1 MSALVAGKMKNSMSQ
16 ARKVFR
22 FMRSMKFLLIFSHI
36 MSFFYYIHDN
46 ILWGLNIGILRQNF
60 LFFQFFK
67 NFIKSDVISEKNQI
81 ICKNRKN
88 IFSLIKVC
96 LNMLKSV
103 LFFIRRK
110 QKENHMEMFLHQC
123 PKGVISYDEKT
134 FDICQAL
141 LRQRKKRR
149 LEALEL
155 FLSIFRGIT
164 LIKKLKITRFLF
176 KFLKKFMFIFS
187 VWTKFLCLF
196 VDWSRLQLV

>member
-1 MSALVAGKMKNSMSQ
+1 MIMSALVAGKMKNSMSQ

-22 FMRSMKFLLIFSHI
+22 FMRSFEEVKNIIKMMENKKTWSMKFLLIFSHI

-176 KFLKKFMFIFS
+176 KF
-187 VWTKFLCLF
+187 
-196 VDWSRLQLV
+196 

>member
-22 FMRSMKFLLIFSHI
+22 FMRSFEEVKNIIKMMENKKTWSMKFLLIFSHI

-176 KFLKKFMFIFS
+176 KF
-187 VWTKFLCLF
+187 
-196 VDWSRLQLV
+196 